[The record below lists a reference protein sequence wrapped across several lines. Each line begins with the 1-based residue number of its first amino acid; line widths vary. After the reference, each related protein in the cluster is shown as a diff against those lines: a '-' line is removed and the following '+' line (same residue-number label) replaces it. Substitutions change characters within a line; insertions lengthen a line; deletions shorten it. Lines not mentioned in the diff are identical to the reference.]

1 MTTCVRSSICRIHQ
15 VRSYGSNLAVN
26 IWWKHYMT
34 GDVDFERCNDPCDLD
49 FTLAEAE
56 FGGFGQIEM
65 TPEDIRLVLKWD
77 ITKRYGRKTLD
88 VFLN

>member
-1 MTTCVRSSICRIHQ
+1 
-15 VRSYGSNLAVN
+15 
-26 IWWKHYMT
+26 MT